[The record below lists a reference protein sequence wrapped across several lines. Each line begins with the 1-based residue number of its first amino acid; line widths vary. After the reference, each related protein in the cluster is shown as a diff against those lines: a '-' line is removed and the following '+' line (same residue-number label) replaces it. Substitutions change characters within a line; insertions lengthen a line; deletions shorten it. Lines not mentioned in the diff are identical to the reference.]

1 MTRSFAGFCGLLGLC
16 WMLGCDRP
24 APDLAEWT
32 VADHHHQ
39 AEKKQRRQMG
49 KPATYTQPSQRNAL
63 VEVTWVKQCA
73 SCHGKRGRGDGPQS
87 PMVKAKDLTV
97 REWQDSVTDDAIAK
111 VIREGKNKMPSFNF
125 PDGMVT
131 DLVAHVRTLGLQKP
145 RPGAP
150 GAAPPAEEAEEEAE
164 GAEAPKPSAAPA
176 PKDGTAKNEPPP
188 GAAHPPPSA
197 GTPNPGH

>member
-1 MTRSFAGFCGLLGLC
+1 
-16 WMLGCDRP
+16 MLGCDRP

-49 KPATYTQPSQRNAL
+49 KPSTYVKPSERNAL
-63 VEVTWVKQCA
+63 VDVTWMKQC
-73 SCHGKRGRGDGPQS
+73 STCHGKRGRGDGPES
-87 PMVKAKDLTV
+87 PMVKAKDLTL
-97 REWQDSVTDDAIAK
+97 REWQDGVTDDAIAK

-131 DLVAHVRTLGLQKP
+131 DLVAHVRKLGLEKP

-150 GAAPPAEEAEEEAE
+150 APGASAPGTPAPGTVPADEAEDEAE
-164 GAEAPKPSAAPA
+164 GAEAAKPNAPEA
-176 PKDGTAKNEPPP
+176 PKDGTAKNEPP
-188 GAAHPPPSA
+188 GAALPPPA
-197 GTPNPGH
+197 TGTPNPGH